1 MKQFRICVLAVN
13 LKICQLLKH
22 IIAKLLKFMS
32 IPYNFSKTGMIIV
45 ARKKVIPLSY
55 VVMLEGNCNYSILHL
70 SSGKQ
75 ILIAR
80 TLKYFEESL
89 LMQGFLRV
97 HRAFLVNSRHIKSY
111 DKVELKLLLTDGL
124 SIEVSRRRKC
134 VLEESW
140 S

>member
-1 MKQFRICVLAVN
+1 
-13 LKICQLLKH
+13 
-22 IIAKLLKFMS
+22 MS

-124 SIEVSRRRKC
+124 SVEVSRRRKV
-134 VLEESW
+134 VLEENW
-140 S
+140 N